1 MSYVLNIIY
10 QLFVYLF
17 SGSDSLAKNK
27 INNYKTFFE
36 VLFSIKNTG
45 TFYWALDLKWVVL
58 SYTLRVLSSIGII
71 LHNIFL
77 WCYECTFVSSWRL
90 VFCVNLLYLSSL
102 VKMFWAYKIFLR
114 LPSFAG
120 CFLHVVN
127 CWNPTNIM
135 ITWWVVLDLCR
146 TEKKVCNNIIKV
158 CVTSFCNSSTK
169 NSRTVFACS

>member
-27 INNYKTFFE
+27 INNYKTFIE

-102 VKMFWAYKIFLR
+102 VKMCWAYKIFLR

-127 CWNPTNIM
+127 CWNPTDIM

-146 TEKKVCNNIIKV
+146 TEKKGV
-158 CVTSFCNSSTK
+158 
-169 NSRTVFACS
+169 